1 MTMREL
7 RAILQNNFIPTLL
20 FAKTLK
26 QLNPEIIIF
35 LGGEAVSISPAEFQ
49 NQGKTFLIIFL
60 LENPILNFHY

>member
-1 MTMREL
+1 MREL

-49 NQGKTFLIIFL
+49 ESGRNLFDYIFIG
-60 LENPILNFHY
+60 ESDS